1 MCCHLIGPTGFIREQ
16 NRLIGPLSDHLADY
30 VPDVGHCMKNCSS
43 SLYNIRKKDSSF
55 AGKNLLENTRIKAFI
70 VDIRSA
76 LNEYK
81 TRIGNTSDRH
91 KCLQRIYAIVTH
103 HCGDHS
109 KCKWSDVCRFRE
121 IKEANPTWLD
131 EKVQEENAKDA
142 IQFSG
147 RYVDLSDY
155 GIVVCL
161 SDN

>member
-1 MCCHLIGPTGFIREQ
+1 
-16 NRLIGPLSDHLADY
+16 
-30 VPDVGHCMKNCSS
+30 MKNCSS